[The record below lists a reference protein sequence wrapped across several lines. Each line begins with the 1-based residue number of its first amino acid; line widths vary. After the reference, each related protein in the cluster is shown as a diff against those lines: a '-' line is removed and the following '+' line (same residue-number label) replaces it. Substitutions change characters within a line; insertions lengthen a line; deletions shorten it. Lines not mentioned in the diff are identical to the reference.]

1 MDIGDLLNVLLAV
14 IIIIIAIV
22 LALNL
27 PKIAFG
33 TSGQENPFAI
43 YQIAISLNYF
53 SSFPGEFD
61 IKISYPGIEKSE
73 FRIARFFSDKGNSYV
88 SEGFCAERNHL
99 EDLAFDAILVLFV
112 SVPIEIPGVGKGVD
126 MGRLFVR
133 TVIESGKMFFWFE
146 LIDFFAMTAIEIL
159 SGNPLDLFSSFI
171 RRVANERLSYFVQ
184 VASEKGMEFSQ
195 MTVMML
201 VSSMVGSV
209 LKLGGIP
216 GFLISFGINFA
227 IVAADNI
234 YDLIRGLTDDTYNC
248 LKGFQGATQYI
259 YTEFRNVY
267 YSQNLYMQLNFKR
280 TERDGKVLA
289 DLTGGWLYK
298 VSMTEETDKKIYV
311 LSEVKIY
318 ARDNIIWVEPNYEEI
333 IKQ

>member
-88 SEGFCAERNHL
+88 SEGFCNEINHFEEL
-99 EDLAFDAILVLFV
+99 KFDILSALIAAI
-112 SVPIEIPGVGKGVD
+112 PINIPGLSRGAS
-126 MGRLFVR
+126 MGRIVAR
-133 TVIESGKMFFWFE
+133 TVIEAGKMYLGLQ
-146 LIDFFAMTAIEIL
+146 LIEFLGMTAVEIL

-171 RRVANERLSYFVQ
+171 RRVARERLSYFAQ
-184 VASEKGMEFSQ
+184 IASEEGIEYAQ
-195 MTVMML
+195 MTIEML
-201 VSSMVGSV
+201 INSMVRYV
-209 LKLGGIP
+209 F
-216 GFLISFGINFA
+216 GFTGLYGFAISFGINFA
-227 IVAADNI
+227 IAVADNV
-234 YDLIRGLTDDTYNC
+234 YNLIRGFSDVTYNC
-248 LKGFQGATQYI
+248 LRSGVKVQYV
-259 YTEFRNVY
+259 YMEFKKVY
-267 YSQNLYMQLNFKR
+267 YSQNLYTQLDLEKI
-280 TERDGKVLA
+280 ERDGKILA
-289 DLTGGWLYK
+289 NLTEGWLYK

-311 LSEVKIY
+311 LSEVEIHKSSDRIQ
-318 ARDNIIWVEPNYEEI
+318 VKPNYTEI